1 MLHAPP
7 AIYRG
12 LGAQATVNYPAVPGY
27 TSTQIA
33 QMVTAAAQ
41 AQGVPPALA
50 LSVVAHESAF
60 NNNATYYNDP
70 ASGGN
75 GTYDYGVMALNQTTV
90 QTLGVS
96 NPYDPQQNINAGVG
110 LLANLMAKYN
120 GDEDLVLQ
128 SYATGN
134 TNGTPSSAVQS
145 FINWVTQPNSAKSS
159 ILSSVGVDPNGPLF
173 TSDGSAV
180 ADSSDGSS
188 TIDLSAFGLPS
199 ISLPA
204 LPDLTQSTIVDG
216 IPDCAVYGGIA
227 LLGGVLLVS
236 VANRAWLVSFSR
248 LRCFVLPFRRI

>member
-12 LGAQATVNYPAVPGY
+12 FGAATVNFPAVNGY
-27 TSTQIA
+27 TKAQIA

-60 NNNATYYNDP
+60 DNDATYYNPPTAAFP
-70 ASGGN
+70 A
-75 GTYDYGVMALNQTTV
+75 GTYDYGVMALNQSTV

-120 GDEDLVLQ
+120 GNEDLVLQ

-134 TNGTPSSAVQS
+134 TNGAPSSAVQS

-159 ILSSVGVDPNGPLF
+159 ILSSVGVDPNGTLF
-173 TSDGSAV
+173 SSDGSQV
-180 ADSSDGSS
+180 ADSSNGST
-188 TIDLSAFGLPS
+188 TIDLSSFGLPS

-204 LPDLTQSTIVDG
+204 LPDLTQSTLVDG
-216 IPDCAVYGGIA
+216 IPDYAVYGGLAII
-227 LLGGVLLVS
+227 GGALLVS
-236 VANRAWLVSFSR
+236 VARRA
-248 LRCFVLPFRRI
+248 